1 MTAHSAV
8 ATDLRRRYA
17 CLYSFAADT
26 AAATATNPRET
37 IARRFGK
44 VPRVRLPNAKK
55 AIVERGKIADYL
67 LDAAH
72 PDNGGKAAFFESL
85 GFHRVEPEVL
95 ATALQ
100 NLAREAEVAQA
111 SVSPH
116 GRKYVIVGQIESPI
130 GKAASVQTIWIVDKG
145 SDVARLVTAYPRKV

>member
-8 ATDLRRRYA
+8 ATDLRRRHA
-17 CLYSFAADT
+17 CLCSFAADT

-72 PDNGGKAAFFESL
+72 PDNGGKALFRITRF
-85 GFHRVEPEVL
+85 
-95 ATALQ
+95 
-100 NLAREAEVAQA
+100 
-111 SVSPH
+111 SP
-116 GRKYVIVGQIESPI
+116 R
-130 GKAASVQTIWIVDKG
+130 
-145 SDVARLVTAYPRKV
+145 